1 MADFDIVSKYLI
13 QHYPDDVARFA
24 LGRDDVEFVEWL
36 DTEQTDFQARRP
48 DSLLRVRLGGET
60 VVVHTEFQTTDST
73 HPPMPKRMA
82 GYIWRAIE
90 QYGLPVYSS
99 VIYLRPDAGRRDP
112 GYYLQDCPGHRILI
126 EYKVIRLSQQAGP
139 PVLAAGPAGLLA
151 FAPLMQPPAGQTG
164 EAWLRQCMQAVQA
177 LPLAES
183 ARGNLVGGL
192 SVLSGL
198 VYAPEIIAAIL
209 SQEGI
214 MDLIRESSFAQYLT
228 KQAREEGLEQ
238 GREEGIE
245 QGIERG
251 GRERAIED
259 LLDVLEIRF
268 ALGAADPLAA
278 RIRDISDLQRLK
290 QLHRAAIQVENLEA
304 FRTLLE
310 ADE

>member
-1 MADFDIVSKYLI
+1 M
-13 QHYPDDVARFA
+13 
-24 LGRDDVEFVEWL
+24 
-36 DTEQTDFQARRP
+36 
-48 DSLLRVRLGGET
+48 
-60 VVVHTEFQTTDST
+60 
-73 HPPMPKRMA
+73 
-82 GYIWRAIE
+82 
-90 QYGLPVYSS
+90 YSS

-112 GYYLQDCPGHRILI
+112 GYYLQDRPGHRILT

-164 EAWLRQCMQAVQA
+164 EAWLRQCVQSVQA

-214 MDLIRESSFAQYLT
+214 MDLIRESSFAQYLAQ
-228 KQAREEGLEQ
+228 QAREEGLEQ

-278 RIRDISDLQRLK
+278 RIRDIRDLQRLK

>member
-1 MADFDIVSKYLI
+1 M
-13 QHYPDDVARFA
+13 
-24 LGRDDVEFVEWL
+24 
-36 DTEQTDFQARRP
+36 
-48 DSLLRVRLGGET
+48 
-60 VVVHTEFQTTDST
+60 
-73 HPPMPKRMA
+73 
-82 GYIWRAIE
+82 
-90 QYGLPVYSS
+90 
-99 VIYLRPDAGRRDP
+99 
-112 GYYLQDCPGHRILI
+112 
-126 EYKVIRLSQQAGP
+126 IRLSQQAGP

-151 FAPLMQPPAGQTG
+151 FAPLMQPPEGQTG
-164 EAWLRQCMQAVQA
+164 EAWLRQCVQAVQT

-198 VYAPEIIAAIL
+198 VYAPEIIATIL

-228 KQAREEGLEQ
+228 QQAREEGL
-238 GREEGIE
+238 E

-278 RIRDISDLQRLK
+278 RIRDIRDLQRLK

-304 FRTLLE
+304 FRPLLE